1 MSSNQVPVVAVVGRP
16 NVGKSTLFNR
26 LVGSRDAIIDDM
38 PGVTRDRH
46 YGEVAW
52 NGRTFMLID
61 TGGYIPDASN
71 VIDLAIKEQVE
82 IAIREA
88 DLVLFVVD
96 ARANISAVEQS
107 MADLLRRAGKNTL
120 LAANKV
126 DNLTFE
132 QDAYAN
138 AQIYKLG
145 LGEFFPVSAL
155 VSRNIGDFLDEIVKR
170 IDAPGLDAT
179 PSAEAVLSLAVIGR
193 PNVGKSSLVNAIVG
207 KQQNIVTPIP
217 GTTRD
222 AVDTVITHRGREILI
237 IDTAGLRKKAR
248 VRENVEFYSTL
259 RTLKSVVRCD
269 VAIVM
274 IDAEDGLTSQDIS
287 VLEHA
292 RKYKKGLVIAVNKWD
307 LIEKDSKTSLA
318 YEKEIRI
325 KLGATNYVP
334 VVFISA
340 LSRQRIFKLI
350 ERAETVD
357 QERRKTIS
365 TSALNKFLRETIAL
379 NPPPA
384 VRGKFVKINYV
395 TQVKSPPPVFSFFTN
410 EPKLIP
416 RNYRLYLENRFR
428 ETFGFSGVPLSFAFK
443 SKN

>member
-1 MSSNQVPVVAVVGRP
+1 M
-16 NVGKSTLFNR
+16 GKSTLFNR
-26 LVGSRDAIIDDM
+26 LVGSRDAIIDDK

-46 YGEVAW
+46 YGEVEW
-52 NGRTFMLID
+52 NGRTFILID

-71 VIDLAIKEQVE
+71 VIDRAIKEQVE
-82 IAIREA
+82 IAIQQA

-96 ARANISAVEQS
+96 ARADISTVEQH
-107 MADLLRRAGKNTL
+107 MATMLRKAGKNTL

-126 DNLTFE
+126 DNLKFE
-132 QDAYAN
+132 QDAFAN

-145 LGEFFPVSAL
+145 LGDFFPVSAL
-155 VSRNIGDFLDEIVKR
+155 ISRNIGDFLDEIVKR
-170 IDAPGLDAT
+170 IDAPDT
-179 PSAEAVLSLAVIGR
+179 EEVPEDEAALSLAIIGR
-193 PNVGKSSLVNAIVG
+193 PNVGKSSFVNAILG
-207 KQQNIVTPIP
+207 KEQNIVTPIP

-222 AVDTVITHRGREILI
+222 PVDTVIKHRDRKILL

-269 VAIVM
+269 VAVIM
-274 IDAEDGLTSQDIS
+274 IDAEDGITAQDIS

-292 RKYKKGLVIAVNKWD
+292 RTYKKGLVIAVNKWD
-307 LIEKDSKTSLA
+307 LVEKDSKTYKA
-318 YEKEIRI
+318 YENEIRI

-334 VVFISA
+334 VLFVSA
-340 LSRQRIFKLI
+340 LNRQRIFKLI
-350 ERAETVD
+350 ELAETVD
-357 QERRKTIS
+357 RERRKTIS
-365 TSALNKFLRETIAL
+365 TSALNKFLRETVEQ

-384 VRGKFVKINYV
+384 VRGKFIKINYV

-410 EPKLIP
+410 EPKMIP

-443 SKN
+443 RKN